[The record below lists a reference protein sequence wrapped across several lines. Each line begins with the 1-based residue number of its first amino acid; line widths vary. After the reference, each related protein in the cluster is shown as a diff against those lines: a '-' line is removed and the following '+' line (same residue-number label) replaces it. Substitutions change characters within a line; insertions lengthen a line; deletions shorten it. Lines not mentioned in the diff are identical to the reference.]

1 MAQTTTTAG
10 VLTIHS
16 EKKMKVN
23 DQLRGKIKR
32 TGRFK
37 YEFEETPSGRHTLP
51 EQACLDLTQPSNHG
65 KIYANGH
72 GVYVWM
78 YIKHAEYS
86 SNEQL
91 AIIILE
97 EITALTKQLVEL
109 AAKQLINQIKQ
120 IWL

>member
-97 EITALTKQLVEL
+97 EITALTKQLVEH
-109 AAKQLINQIKQ
+109 AAKELINQIKQ

>member
-1 MAQTTTTAG
+1 MAQTTKTLAALTMRTAR
-10 VLTIHS
+10 
-16 EKKMKVN
+16 KMKVN
-23 DQLRGKIKR
+23 DQLRGKLKR

-51 EQACLDLTQPSNHG
+51 EQACLDLTQPTQHG

-91 AIIILE
+91 AIIILQ
-97 EITALTKQLVEL
+97 EITALTKQLVEH